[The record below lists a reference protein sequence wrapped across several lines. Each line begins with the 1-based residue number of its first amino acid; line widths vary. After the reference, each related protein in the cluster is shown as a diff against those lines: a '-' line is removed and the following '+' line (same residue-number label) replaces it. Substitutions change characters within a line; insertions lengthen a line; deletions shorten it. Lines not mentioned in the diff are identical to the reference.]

1 MKILFDAR
9 YTRFDTHDGISRYGS
24 NLVAALAKLHPV
36 TMLVYDRRQLK
47 LLPKDV
53 PHVMINNPNSVKE
66 LFVARRLNR
75 MGADVVFSPM
85 QLMGSW
91 GRRYKLLLTLHDV
104 IFYKYRTPP
113 LWLSP
118 PVRLGWW
125 LFHLTYWPQRLLL
138 NRADYVITV
147 SATSKRQIQQMKL
160 TKRPI
165 GVVLD
170 APARLAGPEAP
181 QPTKREIVF
190 MGAFTPYKNAEL
202 LITAL
207 PLLAGYK
214 LHLTSRISPERRAE
228 LERLIMDKSQVKFW
242 NGISDQDY
250 ADLLDSATALVTAS
264 KFEGFG
270 LPLVE
275 GMSRGVPVVCSD
287 IPIFHEVGGEAALYF
302 KPDSPQQFAREIRL
316 LEDEKKRKELIER
329 GLVQAKKFNWN
340 DSARELLRIMEEMTR
355 TDSDK

>member
-36 TMLVYDRRQLK
+36 TMLIYDVRQLK
-47 LLPKDV
+47 LLPKGV
-53 PHVMINNPNSVKE
+53 PYVVINNPNTLSE
-66 LFVARRLNR
+66 LFIARRLNR
-75 MGADVVFSPM
+75 LGADVVYSPM

-118 PVRLGWW
+118 PVRLAWR
-125 LFHLTYWPQRLLL
+125 LFHLAYWPQRLLL

-147 SATSKRQIQQMKL
+147 SNTSKRQIEQMKL
-160 TKRPI
+160 TTRPV
-165 GVVLD
+165 GVVFD
-170 APARLAGPEAP
+170 APSQLAKPEPP
-181 QPTKREIVF
+181 QPREKEIVF

-202 LITAL
+202 LIEAL

-214 LHLTSRISPERRAE
+214 LHFTSHISPERKAE
-228 LERLIMDKSQVKFW
+228 LEKQIHDPSQVKFW
-242 NGISDQDY
+242 NGATDEQY

-275 GMSRGVPVVCSD
+275 AMSRGVPVVCSD

-302 KPDSPQQFAREIRL
+302 KPDSPAQFAGQVKALEEPKLRADLIARGRE
-316 LEDEKKRKELIER
+316 
-329 GLVQAKKFNWN
+329 QAKKFNWD
-340 DSARELLRIMEEMTR
+340 DSAQELLRIMNSLVQE
-355 TDSDK
+355 